1 MALQKLNITNEY
13 NQLFKTSVEVD
24 GNMIE
29 LEMFLEYN
37 RIAGYWVV
45 SIKNLTTDEK
55 VISSM
60 PLLAD
65 QNLLFQYGYLKIGSS
80 AVLNISG
87 GDPDLLDNEN
97 LGTDF
102 IWCWDDNV

>member
-29 LEMFLEYN
+29 LEIFLEYN
-37 RIAGYWVV
+37 RMAGYWVA
-45 SIKNLTTDEK
+45 SIKNLATDEK

-97 LGTDF
+97 LGIDF
-102 IWCWDDNV
+102 IWCWDDNI